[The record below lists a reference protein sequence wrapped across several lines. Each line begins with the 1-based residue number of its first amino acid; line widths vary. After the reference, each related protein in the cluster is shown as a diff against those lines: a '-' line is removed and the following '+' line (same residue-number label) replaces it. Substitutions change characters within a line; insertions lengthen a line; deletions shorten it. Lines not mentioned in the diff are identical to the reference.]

1 MSFFLKVWLSEQL
14 YRCSSIYLAC
24 LKAPLFRPISIFFP
38 LIGLPKLPPTL
49 VRYSLLFLTRQ
60 KPAPFNQR
68 DCSNPDQNVANQ
80 TRVNPTAQA
89 YYTLFLSKPF
99 STAII
104 DSFKQPT
111 SKPMSSALRACRAV
125 LGAFAGSALAA
136 EVQLYGILD
145 TGVGYNHINLDTSGV
160 DNVDSFEMKSGVGSG
175 SRWGL
180 KGTEELGNGLTVGF
194 ILEDG
199 FDSDTGSEDST
210 GVMFNRES
218 SLFLQG
224 NFGKIALG
232 RMGALNSGQSSWSK
246 VGMINAFGTS
256 YGDFT
261 AQASNVFSLAGQ
273 WGNMIAYET
282 PDFAGFKLFAQ
293 YGMGSNDN
301 ENESSSDR
309 FYSLGVTYNNGPF
322 AGYLAVDS
330 INYKTAKFGTGEY
343 PNNGDDIDD
352 SLTVTFGGNYDFEVV
367 KLFAGAQYFDEIK
380 LSNMKGA
387 VNFEDAD
394 SGIATKMKGWS
405 LGVSGSIPVAGGNV
419 LVGAA
424 YLDAEAADS
433 VKDATKNDELTRW
446 IVSAGYDYP
455 LSKRTNVYGI
465 LTYNQDSIDSDNK
478 ASERDPSVFG
488 VMVGLRHKF

>member
-1 MSFFLKVWLSEQL
+1 M
-14 YRCSSIYLAC
+14 
-24 LKAPLFRPISIFFP
+24 FRPISIFFP

-49 VRYSLLFLTRQ
+49 GRHPLLFLTRQ

-160 DNVDSFEMKSGVGSG
+160 NNVDSFEMKSGVGSG

-218 SLFLQG
+218 SLFLLG

-261 AQASNVFSLAGQ
+261 AQASNVFSFAGQ
-273 WGNMIAYET
+273 WDNMIAYET
-282 PDFAGFKLFAQ
+282 PDFAGFKVFAQ
-293 YGMGSNDN
+293 YAMGNSKGDFSE

-309 FYSLGVTYNNGPF
+309 YYAIGASYANGPLNL
-322 AGYLAVDS
+322 YLAVDS
-330 INYKTAKFGTGEY
+330 INYQTWG
-343 PNNGDDIDD
+343 NGAPVSGADDIDD